1 MERLARDGLIE
12 PAGTSSTGGYPD
24 RVEYA
29 ITSHGRAVAVD
40 WLREMLGST
49 GPEFSEFTAAL
60 SALFVLAPDDARGQL
75 EIRRDRLLGQLESAE
90 AAISGPEVPSG
101 LPRLFLLDE
110 IYRRDMLCA
119 ELAWTEGVIAELA
132 DGRLTW
138 TREWIAEIAAAMETP
153 S

>member
-1 MERLARDGLIE
+1 L
-12 PAGTSSTGGYPD
+12 
-24 RVEYA
+24 
-29 ITSHGRAVAVD
+29 VATVRKD
-40 WLREMLGST
+40 PIPSGAWLRAS
-49 GPEFSEFTAAL
+49 
-60 SALFVLAPDDARGQL
+60 QL

-101 LPRLFLLDE
+101 LPRLFLHDE
-110 IYRRDMLCA
+110 LYRRDMLSA
-119 ELAWTEGVIAELA
+119 ELAWTEGMIAELA